1 MSYDYSSDTRSLYIH
16 WPFCP
21 YRCAFCPFVTVVGQD
36 EHKERYHKVLCA
48 EIEAGMQQFGRKLP
62 LDTIYFG
69 GGTPSTYPDDL
80 LLDMFGILRKS
91 CEITEKTEI
100 TIEVNPGTVREEQM
114 ELWKTLGINRISIG
128 VQSLNTRVL
137 HSLNRRQSV
146 EDVAFVV
153 QHASHYCDRVSVD
166 LIIGLPG
173 VSEDEWKTLVQTV
186 MQWPIQHVSIYF
198 LTIHE
203 NTLLYFRVKQ
213 KTVSLPCDDAVVDM
227 YMWTVDTLSQYGFT
241 QYEISSFAK
250 AGCESK
256 HNKTYWQRKP
266 YKGFG
271 LGACSFDGHT
281 RTQNDKNFMKYM
293 QSLEMS
299 QDVTVFSET
308 LTQEDARL
316 ERMMLAL
323 RTMHGLSHQELV
335 DGLNDHQQQ
344 EIDKTIGL
352 LCERKLL
359 VMRDERLVLTPAGLA
374 MEHDIAARLS
384 SCF

>member
-1 MSYDYSSDTRSLYIH
+1 MSYDYTSDTRSFYIH

-36 EHKERYHKVLCA
+36 EHKERYHKALCA
-48 EIEAGMQQFGRKLP
+48 EIKAGMEQFGRKLP

-80 LLDMFGILRKS
+80 LLDTFGILKEM

-100 TIEVNPGTVREEQM
+100 TIEVNPGTVRKEQM
-114 ELWKTLGINRISIG
+114 GLWKSAGINRISIG

-137 HSLNRRQSV
+137 HSLNRRQTV

-153 QHASHYCDRVSVD
+153 QHASDYCDRVSVD

-173 VSEDEWKTLVQTV
+173 VTEDEWKALVHTV

-213 KTVSLPCDDAVVDM
+213 KTVSLPCDETVVDM
-227 YMWTVDTLSQYGFT
+227 YMWTVETVKQYGFE
-241 QYEISSFAK
+241 QYEISNFAK
-250 AGCESK
+250 PGCESK
-256 HNKTYWQRKP
+256 HNRAYWERKP

-271 LGACSFDGHT
+271 LGACSFDGHS

-293 QSLEMS
+293 QSLEMK

-308 LTQEDARL
+308 LTQEDIRL
-316 ERMMLAL
+316 EKMMLAI
-323 RTMHGLSHQELV
+323 RTMHGLAHSELV
-335 DGLNDHQQQ
+335 KGLNDLQRKQ
-344 EIDKTIGL
+344 IDETIGIL
-352 LCERKLL
+352 RERDFLI
-359 VMRDERLVLTPAGLA
+359 MRDERLVLTPAGLA
-374 MEHDIAARLS
+374 IEHDIAMRFS
-384 SCF
+384 RCF

>member
-1 MSYDYSSDTRSLYIH
+1 MAYDYTSDTRSLYIH

-36 EHKERYHKVLCA
+36 EHKERYHRALCA
-48 EIEAGMQQFGRKLP
+48 EIESGMQQFGRKIP

-80 LLDMFGILRKS
+80 LLDTFGILRKNG
-91 CEITEKTEI
+91 EITQETEI
-100 TIEVNPGTVREEQM
+100 TIEVNPGTVRQEQLG
-114 ELWKTLGINRISIG
+114 LWKELGINRISIG

-153 QHASHYCDRVSVD
+153 QHASQYCDRVSVD
-166 LIIGLPG
+166 LIMGLPG
-173 VSEDEWKTLVQTV
+173 ISEHEWKTLIQTV

-213 KTVSLPCDDAVVDM
+213 KTVSLPCDESVVDM
-227 YMWTVDTLSQYGFT
+227 YMWTVDMLNQHGFN
-241 QYEISSFAK
+241 QYEISNFAK
-250 AGCESK
+250 PGAESK
-256 HNKTYWQRKP
+256 HNKTYWERKP

-271 LGACSFDGHT
+271 LGACSFDGHS
-281 RTQNDKNFMKYM
+281 RTQNEKNFMKYM
-293 QSLEMS
+293 QSLEIA

-308 LTQEDARL
+308 LTKEDIRL
-316 ERMMLAL
+316 ERMMLAI
-323 RTMHGLSHQELV
+323 RTMKGLSQEELV
-335 DGLNDHQQQ
+335 EGLSDYQQQ
-344 EIDKTIGL
+344 QVEETVDTLRERNFL
-352 LCERKLL
+352 LI
-359 VMRDERLVLTPAGLA
+359 RDGRLVLTPAGLA
-374 MEHDIAARLS
+374 IEHDIASRLS
-384 SCF
+384 RCF

>member
-1 MSYDYSSDTRSLYIH
+1 
-16 WPFCP
+16 
-21 YRCAFCPFVTVVGQD
+21 VVGQD
-36 EHKERYHKVLCA
+36 EHKERYHKALCA
-48 EIEAGMQQFGRKLP
+48 EIKAGMEQFGRKLP

-80 LLDMFGILRKS
+80 LLDTFGILKEM

-100 TIEVNPGTVREEQM
+100 TIEVNPGTVRKEQM
-114 ELWKTLGINRISIG
+114 GLWKSAGINRISIG

-137 HSLNRRQSV
+137 HSLNRRQTV

-153 QHASHYCDRVSVD
+153 QHASDYCDRVSVD

-173 VSEDEWKTLVQTV
+173 VTEDEWKALVHTV

-213 KTVSLPCDDAVVDM
+213 KTVSLPCDETVVDM
-227 YMWTVDTLSQYGFT
+227 YMWTVETVKQYGFE
-241 QYEISSFAK
+241 QYEISNFAK
-250 AGCESK
+250 PGCESK
-256 HNKTYWQRKP
+256 HNRAYWERKP

-271 LGACSFDGHT
+271 LGACSFDGHS

-293 QSLEMS
+293 QSLEMK

-308 LTQEDARL
+308 LTQEDIRL
-316 ERMMLAL
+316 EKMMLAI
-323 RTMHGLSHQELV
+323 RTMHGLAHSELV
-335 DGLNDHQQQ
+335 KGLNDLQRKQ
-344 EIDKTIGL
+344 IDETIGIL
-352 LCERKLL
+352 RERDFLI
-359 VMRDERLVLTPAGLA
+359 MRDERLVLTPAGLA
-374 MEHDIAARLS
+374 IEHDIAMRFS
-384 SCF
+384 RCF

>member
-1 MSYDYSSDTRSLYIH
+1 MSYDITSDTRSLYIH

-36 EHKERYHKVLCA
+36 EHKERYHRALCT
-48 EIEAGMQQFGRKLP
+48 EIETGLEKFGRKLS
-62 LDTIYFG
+62 LDTIYIG
-69 GGTPSTYPDDL
+69 GGTPSTYPDEL
-80 LLDMFGILRKS
+80 LLDMLGILRKR
-91 CEITEKTEI
+91 CEITKQTEI

-114 ELWKTLGINRISIG
+114 GLWQRLGINRISIG

-137 HSLNRRQSV
+137 HSLNRRQTV

-153 QHASHYCDRVSVD
+153 GLASNYCDRVSVD

-173 VSEDEWKTLVQTV
+173 VSREEWETLVHTV
-186 MQWPIQHVSIYF
+186 IQWPISHVSIYF

-227 YMWTVDTLSQYGFT
+227 YMWTVDVLGQYGFN
-241 QYEISSFAK
+241 QYEISNFSK

-256 HNKTYWQRKP
+256 HNRTYWDRKP
-266 YKGFG
+266 FKGFG
-271 LGACSFDGHT
+271 LGACSFDGHS
-281 RTQNDKNFMKYM
+281 RTQNEKNFMKYM
-293 QSLEMS
+293 QSLEMD

-308 LTQEDARL
+308 LTKEDARL
-316 ERMMLAL
+316 EKIMLAI
-323 RTMHGLSHQELV
+323 RTTQGLSRCALV
-335 DGLNDHQQQ
+335 EGLTADQQHRVDTM
-344 EIDKTIGL
+344 ISV
-352 LCERKLL
+352 LCERDFLII
-359 VMRDERLVLTPAGLA
+359 RDKHLVLTPAGLA
-374 MEHDIAARLS
+374 IEHDIAARLS

>member
-1 MSYDYSSDTRSLYIH
+1 ML
-16 WPFCP
+16 
-21 YRCAFCPFVTVVGQD
+21 
-36 EHKERYHKVLCA
+36 
-48 EIEAGMQQFGRKLP
+48 
-62 LDTIYFG
+62 
-69 GGTPSTYPDDL
+69 
-80 LLDMFGILRKS
+80 GILRKN
-91 CEITEKTEI
+91 CEITKETEI
-100 TIEVNPGTVREEQM
+100 TIEVNPGTVRLEQLG
-114 ELWKTLGINRISIG
+114 LWKTLGINRISIG

-153 QHASHYCDRVSVD
+153 QHASQYCDRVSVD

-173 VSEDEWKTLVQTV
+173 VTEDEWKTLVHTV

-227 YMWTVDTLSQYGFT
+227 YMWTVDTLSQYGFN

-250 AGCESK
+250 AGCESR

-266 YKGFG
+266 FKGFG
-271 LGACSFDGHT
+271 LGACSFDGHS
-281 RTQNDKNFMKYM
+281 RTQNEKTFMKYM

-308 LTQEDARL
+308 LTQEDVRL
-316 ERMMLAL
+316 EKMMLAI
-323 RTMHGLSHQELV
+323 RTVKGLSHGELI

-344 EIDKTIGL
+344 QVDKLIDV
-352 LCERKLL
+352 LCERNLL
-359 VMRDERLVLTPAGLA
+359 IMRDGRLVLTPAGLA
-374 MEHDIAARLS
+374 MEHDIASRLS